1 MSIKEVTYFIAVCDG
16 CKEDADYGDFTA
28 WGDSSSAVEM
38 AGEDWFERTKVV
50 KEIPPCEDHP
60 LGQKIIETV
69 ELLCPACQKCEIC
82 GESGY
87 QMDDHL
93 VCDEHEDHDFTVVPA
108 PTETEWQTWQE
119 VPDGVPYRSSVW
131 RSGVAWFNRDNNRY
145 VQTSSVRNSDGT
157 SYISGVDD
165 DDMNT
170 NLAPFVAAEE
180 G

>member
-1 MSIKEVTYFIAVCDG
+1 MTIKEVTYFIAVCDG

-38 AGEDWFERTKVV
+38 AGDDWFERTKVV

-93 VCDEHEDHDFTVVPA
+93 VCDEHEDHDFTDA
-108 PTETEWQTWQE
+108 SALTETEWPNLNA
-119 VPDGVPYRSSVW
+119 VPASVFAVKDRNGFEWRRRS
-131 RSGVAWFNRDNNRY
+131 N
-145 VQTSSVRNSDGT
+145 GT
-157 SYISGVDD
+157 FCGRAGCGNGHPD
-165 DDMNT
+165 
-170 NLAPFVAAEE
+170 LGPFVADKER
-180 G
+180 

>member
-1 MSIKEVTYFIAVCDG
+1 MTIKEVTYFIAVCDG

-38 AGEDWFERTKVV
+38 AGDDWFERTKVV
-50 KEIPPCEDHP
+50 KEIPQCEDHP

-82 GESGY
+82 GEKGY

-93 VCDEHEDHDFTVVPA
+93 VCDEHEDHDFADAPVPSETESWPTWDA
-108 PTETEWQTWQE
+108 VPDRKPYRGTTENGLRTETTWVNE
-119 VPDGVPYRSSVW
+119 
-131 RSGVAWFNRDNNRY
+131 SGVRHAHRPSAY
-145 VQTSSVRNSDGT
+145 VTEFGDYADYEMHNF
-157 SYISGVDD
+157 
-165 DDMNT
+165 
-170 NLAPFVAAEE
+170 APFVAAEE

>member
-1 MSIKEVTYFIAVCDG
+1 MTIKEVTYFIAVCDG

-38 AGEDWFERTKVV
+38 AGEDWFERMKVV

-60 LGQKIIETV
+60 LGQKIVETV

-93 VCDEHEDHDFTVVPA
+93 VCGEHEDHDFTDA
-108 PTETEWQTWQE
+108 PILSETESWQTWDA
-119 VPDGVPYRSSVW
+119 VPDHKPYHGTTENGLLTETIWVNA
-131 RSGVAWFNRDNNRY
+131 SGARRAHRPSGY
-145 VQTSSVRNSDGT
+145 VNEFGD
-157 SYISGVDD
+157 YADYE
-165 DDMNT
+165 MHNF
-170 NLAPFVAAEE
+170 APFVAAKE